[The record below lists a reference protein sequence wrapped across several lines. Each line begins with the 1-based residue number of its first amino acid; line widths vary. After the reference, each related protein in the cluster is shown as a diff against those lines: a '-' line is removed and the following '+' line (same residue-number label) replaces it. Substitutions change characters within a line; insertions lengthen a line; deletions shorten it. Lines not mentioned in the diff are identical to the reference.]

1 MGFCKTNNFH
11 GTFALI
17 VLVHGT
23 EGILGE
29 LCAPSSLPWRRLLSM
44 RVTFS
49 CQHRARRCPV
59 CHRVVSGCVPEAG
72 PGRDGLSPAGPGRSL
87 SHTRCGKALGTTRGK
102 HLGKDAHAAGSS
114 LWMTT
119 AISRQVASP
128 VPFAGGKGI
137 IPRSPWQERS
147 PWHVPPHAYLVYS
160 KWSYK
165 SVE

>member
-1 MGFCKTNNFH
+1 MGQKESWESFVLPAPFH
-11 GTFALI
+11 G
-17 VLVHGT
+17 G
-23 EGILGE
+23 G
-29 LCAPSSLPWRRLLSM
+29 SSPWES
-44 RVTFS
+44 
-49 CQHRARRCPV
+49 P
-59 CHRVVSGCVPEAG
+59 
-72 PGRDGLSPAGPGRSL
+72 SPASTEPGGAPCVTGL
-87 SHTRCGKALGTTRGK
+87 CLGVSQRQGQGGMAWAQQGQGGACPTPAVGRLWEQQGGNT
-102 HLGKDAHAAGSS
+102 LGKDAHAAGSS

-165 SVE
+165 SVEWAFCFD